1 MSLEDVELVQDR
13 EVMLKMSCRV
23 LSELDLR
30 FPGTLE
36 KVEAVQV
43 FLRTRN
49 YCVPYPGYITEV
61 LPKLGRPYGH
71 IFFANAEYLS
81 PVTHLPEAI
90 VAGTQAAE
98 QVRKRL

>member
-1 MSLEDVELVQDR
+1 
-13 EVMLKMSCRV
+13 MLRMSCEV
-23 LSELDLR
+23 LRELDLR
-30 FPGTLE
+30 FPGMLE

-61 LPKLGRPYGH
+61 LPKLGRPYGR

-90 VAGTQAAE
+90 VAGNRAAE
-98 QVRKRL
+98 EVRKLL